1 MKLPGI
7 NAKDLKNFKEADY
20 LTLTKCAIDY
30 ADGLIIGSEH
40 IHPEI
45 ADYLKDCKKPVLPYQ
60 GEENYAKAYN
70 EFYESFLEPK
80 Q

>member
-1 MKLPGI
+1 MKFSVIVPVY
-7 NAKDLKNFKEADY
+7 NV
-20 LTLTKCAIDY
+20 
-30 ADGLIIGSEH
+30 
-40 IHPEI
+40 
-45 ADYLKDCKKPVLPYQ
+45 ADYLKNCKKPVLPYQ